1 MVWAWQQLQNGEFAN
16 LALGLAYDTA
26 KASKN
31 NVYVFTYY
39 FRCSENIVVFL
50 D

>member
-16 LALGLAYDTA
+16 LALGLSYDTA
-26 KASKN
+26 KTSGD

-39 FRCSENIVVFL
+39 STL
-50 D
+50 DVPKTLLSS